1 LDAISTVE
9 LACRTRPV
17 SEERLEAEFDIAR
30 RQDPL
35 DSAVARYARQGENL
49 GSDIA
54 QLLVLWRGTGSSSL
68 ARSPGRFRASFRIAK
83 PRRKL
88 RWTEH
93 GRDDRSAE
101 AYGFF
106 R

>member
-1 LDAISTVE
+1 LPLSLIGDGTNPAFGHARVY
-9 LACRTRPV
+9 LAKR
-17 SEERLEAEFDIAR
+17 IK
-30 RQDPL
+30 
-35 DSAVARYARQGENL
+35 
-49 GSDIA
+49 
-54 QLLVLWRGTGSSSL
+54 
-68 ARSPGRFRASFRIAK
+68 SFRIAK

>member
-1 LDAISTVE
+1 MTAK
-9 LACRTRPV
+9 PV
-17 SEERLEAEFDIAR
+17 RKRIK
-30 RQDPL
+30 
-35 DSAVARYARQGENL
+35 
-49 GSDIA
+49 
-54 QLLVLWRGTGSSSL
+54 
-68 ARSPGRFRASFRIAK
+68 SFRIAK

-101 AYGFF
+101 VYGFF

>member
-1 LDAISTVE
+1 
-9 LACRTRPV
+9 
-17 SEERLEAEFDIAR
+17 
-30 RQDPL
+30 
-35 DSAVARYARQGENL
+35 L
-49 GSDIA
+49 GFAAFHKRIK
-54 QLLVLWRGTGSSSL
+54 
-68 ARSPGRFRASFRIAK
+68 SFRIAK